1 MTETGILAPGER
13 VELVRG
19 VVREM
24 SPKGRAHVVAVTKVF
39 TVLLEALR
47 GRASLYPE
55 APLGLEHLD
64 SDPEPDVVLCSNPD
78 VETYGTTKTR
88 PLLVVEVAESSLQY
102 DSTEKASPYADAR
115 IPEYWVVNL
124 VECVLEVHRRPEH
137 GSYAVRRRL
146 SLHDRL
152 SPEAWPDVDIE
163 VSSLLPRSSG
173 RSP

>member
-1 MTETGILAPGER
+1 MAETGILAPGER

-39 TVLLEALR
+39 TVLLDALR
-47 GRASLYPE
+47 GRVSLYPE
-55 APLGLEHLD
+55 APLGFDHLD
-64 SDPEPDVVLCSNPD
+64 SDPEPDLVVCSNPD
-78 VETYGTTKTR
+78 VETYGTTETR

-102 DSTEKASPYADAR
+102 DLKEKATLYADAR

-124 VECVLEVHRRPEH
+124 VERVLEVHRRPEN
-137 GSYAVRRRL
+137 GSYTVRLRL
-146 SLHDRL
+146 SLDERI
-152 SPEAWPDVDIE
+152 SPEAWPDVNVD
-163 VSSLLPRSSG
+163 VSSLFPRSSD

>member
-1 MTETGILAPGER
+1 MAETGILAPGER

-64 SDPEPDVVLCSNPD
+64 SDPEPDVVVCSNPD
-78 VETYGTTKTR
+78 VETYGTTETR

-102 DSTEKASPYADAR
+102 DLKEKAPLYADAR

-124 VECVLEVHRRPEH
+124 VERVLEVHRRPEN
-137 GSYAVRRRL
+137 GSYAVRLRL
-146 SLHDRL
+146 SLHDRV
-152 SPEAWPDVDIE
+152 SPEAWPDVNIE
-163 VSSLLPRSSG
+163 VSSLFPRSSD
-173 RSP
+173 RSQ